1 MEPAVKSAAIT
12 IQKWS
17 AGGSQG
23 GFSEEGTHVSHLLNL
38 AEAFARETNRGKTL
52 RRRPIQQ
59 QRWEAAGEAKAFLD
73 AGW

>member
-1 MEPAVKSAAIT
+1 M
-12 IQKWS
+12 
-17 AGGSQG
+17 
-23 GFSEEGTHVSHLLNL
+23 SHLLNL

-52 RRRPIQQ
+52 RRRPIQK